1 MTSPITT
8 HVTCITHVIVEL
20 LVSKTDTILLTGPRP
35 ILKLSTKAMMAT
47 ELGIAQPLFVDIARQ
62 KADID
67 IKPAE
72 STNNCLGLYF

>member
-1 MTSPITT
+1 
-8 HVTCITHVIVEL
+8 
-20 LVSKTDTILLTGPRP
+20 
-35 ILKLSTKAMMAT
+35 MMAT
-47 ELGIAQPLFVDIARQ
+47 ELGIAQPLFMDIARQ